1 MVDWSKQI
9 FFEDVEVNDLIPVL
23 RLPLPTN
30 RLIMAAG
37 ANRDFVAMHN
47 DNEAGRRAGAPGMFA
62 NTWYVMGLAERMLR
76 EWIGLRG
83 EVVRI
88 GPFRMSRFNCPGT
101 VTECGG
107 TVLDKRQEGGKCL
120 VDLDIWQDDG
130 SGRTMV
136 GKATVALP
144 SKN

>member
-23 RLPLPTN
+23 RLPLTTN

-120 VDLDIWQDDG
+120 VDLDIWHG
-130 SGRTMV
+130 KKSLERSGQ
-136 GKATVALP
+136 
-144 SKN
+144 

>member
-23 RLPLPTN
+23 RLPLTTN

-107 TVLDKRQEGGKCL
+107 TVLDKRQEGGKGL

>member
-23 RLPLPTN
+23 RLPLTTN

-62 NTWYVMGLAERMLR
+62 NTWYGPGRAYAAGMDRSAR
-76 EWIGLRG
+76 RG
-83 EVVRI
+83 SADRPLPYV
-88 GPFRMSRFNCPGT
+88 PF
-101 VTECGG
+101 
-107 TVLDKRQEGGKCL
+107 
-120 VDLDIWQDDG
+120 
-130 SGRTMV
+130 
-136 GKATVALP
+136 
-144 SKN
+144 

>member
-23 RLPLPTN
+23 RLPLTTN

-130 SGRTMV
+130 SGRPMV

>member
-23 RLPLPTN
+23 RLPLTTN

-88 GPFRMSRFNCPGT
+88 GPFRMSRFNCHGT

>member
-9 FFEDVEVNDLIPVL
+9 FFEDVEVNALIPVL
-23 RLPLPTN
+23 RLPLTTN